1 MFKSRK
7 KRYAFIATVVSVFM
21 QGNAADTAWT
31 YSSALNDDLKHAL
44 AEKGKEIITQ
54 IYDDQPVAKDVY
66 EQFKELNNPQYLY
79 APVMANAEIALWV
92 RGFMSMVTSDPQAEE
107 RKNYLMTIVCI
118 AWALDSYAT
127 QKGQPFARGSFTLI
141 DCQHKLLNYL
151 KGYVTLCTGA
161 QDPKTL
167 AYAKTTSN
175 FAYRRDPNLK
185 GSSHYKEH
193 SPDSQFGIDA
203 RFENSSGVLK
213 IFPHGHSHIL
223 FGLIRYSEQ
232 EKNLTFFKMEEI
244 GIGNFLSAVA
254 HGFNLAQ
261 SGKNLLSTR
270 REKDVPEVVKDMYVR
285 LSGRYYSCEFKWV
298 KDMYIAL
305 KSQDKILE
313 SESETELKSGLANFF
328 FKQAIKEGYDYPD
341 IRKGSEVIL
350 DCGSLKKTVK

>member
-1 MFKSRK
+1 MLKIK
-7 KRYAFIATVVSVFM
+7 IKQYKFIAIAVSMFM
-21 QGNAADTAWT
+21 QGYAANVSNT
-31 YSSALNDDLKHAL
+31 YSSPLTEDMKHAL
-44 AEKGKEIITQ
+44 VEKGKGIIKQ
-54 IYDDQPVAKDVY
+54 IYDDQPISQDVY
-66 EQFKELNNPQYLY
+66 AQFKELNTPQYLY
-79 APVMANAEIALWV
+79 APIMANAEPGLWF
-92 RGFMSMVTSDPQAEE
+92 RGFMSMVSSDPQADE

-141 DCQHKLLNYL
+141 DYQHKLLNYL

-185 GSSHYKEH
+185 GSSHHKEH

-223 FGLIRYSEQ
+223 FGLIKYSEQ
-232 EKNLTFFKMEEI
+232 EKPLTFFKMEEI
-244 GIGNFLSAVA
+244 GMGNFLSAVA
-254 HGFNLAQ
+254 HGLNFRQSDQNLV
-261 SGKNLLSTR
+261 STR
-270 REKDVPEVVKDMYVR
+270 REKDIPEFATNIYVR
-285 LSGRYYSCEFKWV
+285 LSGIYYFPEFKWI
-298 KDMYIAL
+298 KEMYRAL
-305 KSQDKILE
+305 KYQDRKLE

-328 FKQAIKEGYDYPD
+328 FDQLIRAGYDYPD

-350 DCGSLKKTVK
+350 NLASLVKR